1 MCLRFG
7 DGVKNTILKDYR
19 TDMREMYNPYF
30 WENDD
35 IIASVLLEP
44 YWLDKAQQ
52 KMMKEGREFDLL
64 KFASNNGAKVILR
77 ITTPDNSKEI
87 AFPFVYF
94 TSAYEKPDEA
104 LAIFER
110 ATKQYLKSVGYPNVE
125 IQHGKR
131 ESLIKDF
138 YKKSR

>member
-1 MCLRFG
+1 M
-7 DGVKNTILKDYR
+7 KTEILKDYR

-44 YWLDKAQQ
+44 YWLDKAQ
-52 KMMKEGREFDLL
+52 KESMKDGSKFDLL
-64 KFASNNGAKVILR
+64 EFASIHGAKVILR

-94 TSAYEKPDEA
+94 TSVYEKPTEA
-104 LAIFER
+104 LDIFER
-110 ATKQYLKSVGYPNVE
+110 ATKQYLNSVGYPNVE
-125 IQHGKR
+125 IRHGKR
-131 ESLIKDF
+131 ETLISKF
-138 YKKSR
+138 FKKNG